1 MALEHAY
8 EPSADDGSPESRVG
22 PIVIVDDE
30 PAILELI
37 GDILQDEGF
46 TVLKASSGTAALQ
59 IVRKWPV
66 ALVLTDL
73 MMPNLTGL
81 ELARRLRSDPA
92 TAAIPLILMSAAMP
106 PGRDD
111 MFAATV
117 HKPFPL
123 EVVVRA
129 VRGCLSL

>member
-1 MALEHAY
+1 MALEQAY

-37 GDILQDEGF
+37 GDILEEEGF
-46 TVLKASSGTAALQ
+46 VVLTASSGAAALQ
-59 IVRKWPV
+59 LIRKRPV
-66 ALVLTDL
+66 ALVLTDM
-73 MMPNLTGL
+73 MMPNITGL

-92 TAAIPLILMSAAMP
+92 TASIPLILMSAAMP
-106 PGRDD
+106 SGSNDI
-111 MFAATV
+111 FAAIV

-123 EVVVRA
+123 EVVVQV
-129 VRGCLSL
+129 VRRCLSL